1 MRNPLRTPFGAIFQ
15 TEILFNSKRV
25 APYALMILFSANAA
39 LWCLAGPAA
48 GRGWATNS
56 DFYIARLFGGFCFMT
71 MPFFTALIMGDP
83 VIRDYR
89 ARIDPL
95 IFSKPVSRGEY
106 LLGKF
111 FGNFFVLV
119 CCLGCFA
126 LTACL
131 LQAFGRSGMIV
142 LPMRVFPYLTH
153 FFFFVVVSSLALAA
167 ICFTVGTL
175 TRNVKIVYGL
185 VTSFYLLYISLQI
198 ALKGLP
204 LRWRIILDPLLFN
217 WDELYK
223 RRSADF
229 LNQFVLNY
237 SGDMIANRA
246 LMLLVSAICLMS
258 LYFRFS
264 MIERFKKVKRDDR
277 FTTIDLRTSG
287 DHLYNEAASFDLA
300 LPAHAEASAP
310 LKSIAFPNVR
320 LLTKGVRASFKQLMA
335 ASEVELRLLFAER
348 SLVVLLPIATF
359 VSVLALAEYEAVP
372 GPSYSAAYAGR
383 TADSFLLFL
392 LAIAIFYTGE
402 AMHRDRELRIE
413 PVLWSVPAP
422 NFVLLMSKFL
432 TTLLL
437 SISASAL
444 VAIATIALQIYKGHW
459 PVEILTYLKIYSVIL
474 LPSMSFMIASVM
486 TLNVLLR
493 DKYMAYAAS
502 LAFAGGSFYLFNSGY
517 NHLLYNPVL
526 YGLWTPYD
534 LTSGSGRLT
543 QILTHRI
550 YCLALAVLC
559 LSLTH
564 LFFER
569 KSTNELQEGRHLSGK
584 GYAIL
589 TASVATA
596 VAVTLGLLINSGM

>member
-1 MRNPLRTPFGAIFQ
+1 
-15 TEILFNSKRV
+15 
-25 APYALMILFSANAA
+25 MIIFSANAT

-71 MPFFTALIMGDP
+71 MPLFTALIMGDP

-89 ARIDPL
+89 TRIDPL
-95 IFSKPVSRGEY
+95 IFSKPVSRGQY

-131 LQAFGRSGMIV
+131 LQPFGRSGMIV
-142 LPMRVFPYLTH
+142 LPMRVVPYLTQ

-246 LMLLVSAICLMS
+246 LMLLVSVICLMS

-264 MIERFKKVKRDDR
+264 MVERFKKVKRDNQ
-277 FTTIDLRTSG
+277 FTTIDLRTI
-287 DHLYNEAASFDLA
+287 DEHLYNEAASFDFA
-300 LPAHAEASAP
+300 LPAHGEGAAP
-310 LKSIAFPNVR
+310 FKSIALPNVR
-320 LLTKGVRASFKQLMA
+320 LLTQGVRASFKRLVA
-335 ASEVELRLLFAER
+335 ASEVELRLLLAER

-359 VSVLALAEYEAVP
+359 VSVLALAEYEVAP
-372 GPSYSAAYAGR
+372 GPSYSAAYARR

-444 VAIATIALQIYKGHW
+444 VAIAAIALQIYKGHW
-459 PVEILTYLKIYSVIL
+459 PVEILTYLKIYSVVL
-474 LPSMSFMIASVM
+474 LPGMSFMIAVVM
-486 TLNVLLR
+486 ALNVLLR
-493 DKYMAYAAS
+493 DKYLAYGAC
-502 LAFAGGSFYLFNSGY
+502 LALAGGSFYLFNSGY
-517 NHLLYNPVL
+517 NHPLYNPVL

-543 QILTHRI
+543 QILIHRI
-550 YCLALAVLC
+550 YCLALTVLC

-569 KSTNELQEGRHLSGK
+569 KSTNELQEDRHLSGK
-584 GYAIL
+584 GWAIL
-589 TASVATA
+589 TASVATT
-596 VAVTLGLLINSGM
+596 VAVTIGLLINFGM